1 MKKVLIP
8 ISKHTYHFIDRR
20 PNVYISK
27 KRLQHELDIICN
39 RKSREDLPKLQ
50 ILLDLEVI
58 NYEQYK
64 VFRDYITDNQVSEE

>member
-20 PNVYISK
+20 PNMYISK
-27 KRLQHELDIICN
+27 KRLQHELDVIYS

-58 NYEQYK
+58 NYETFK
-64 VFRDYITDNQVSEE
+64 VFRDYITDNEVSAE